1 MSKHR
6 SNIGRRRSVIVL
18 ALTAVLAVLALTLSS
33 NGGASAHDPAGTAND
48 PKLERF
54 LSPVVDGEATATL
67 GYQTGIGG
75 DAPGSPMA
83 KAMRIET
90 EANTSPASYAG
101 VEVVNTGILG
111 RALGD
116 MERVSFKTK
125 GYSGAGAPRLSV
137 KLSNGHYL
145 YLSSSYCSFD
155 LAPTAWRKANFTA
168 SYNTDPT
175 CEIYTSAGGHY
186 VTDTTSSA
194 WHKLVEGEGGGVTV
208 QSVELV
214 QDEGPALVW
223 VDDLRLDSV
232 LFAGPNRYTHTH

>member
-1 MSKHR
+1 MHR
-6 SNIGRRRSVIVL
+6 KITWRERNSRLLAITTAIVACAGL
-18 ALTAVLAVLALTLSS
+18 LFGTTLGLS
-33 NGGASAHDPAGTAND
+33 SAHDPAGTAND

-75 DAPGSPMA
+75 DAPGSPMP

-90 EANTSPASYAG
+90 EANGSPASYAG
-101 VEVVNTGILG
+101 VEVLNVGIIG

-116 MERVSFKTK
+116 VDRVSFKTK

-145 YLSSSYCSFD
+145 YLSSFYCSFD
-155 LAPTAWRKANFTA
+155 MAPTAWRKANFTA
-168 SYNTDPT
+168 SFNTDPT

-186 VTDTTSSA
+186 VTDATSSA
-194 WHKLVEGEGGGVTV
+194 WHKLVEGEGGGVIV
-208 QSVELV
+208 QQVELV
-214 QDEGPALVW
+214 QDEGPATVW
-223 VDDLRLDSV
+223 VDDLRLDSA

>member
-6 SNIGRRRSVIVL
+6 DNTGRRRSVVGL
-18 ALTAVLAVLALTLSS
+18 ALALVLGVLALTLTS
-33 NGGASAHDPAGTAND
+33 NGASAHDPAGTVND
-48 PKLERF
+48 PQLERF
-54 LSPVVDGEATATL
+54 LSPTSGGEATATL
-67 GYQTGIGG
+67 SYQASIGG
-75 DAPGSPMA
+75 DAPGSPMD

-101 VEVVNTGILG
+101 VEVLNAGILG

-116 MERVSFKTK
+116 VERVSFKTR

-145 YLSSSYCSFD
+145 YLSSSYCQFD
-155 LAPTAWRKANFTA
+155 LAPTNWKKANFTA
-168 SYNTDPT
+168 SPNIDPT

-186 VTDTTSSA
+186 VTDPTESA
-194 WHKLVEGEGGGVTV
+194 WHKLVAGEGGGVIV
-208 QSVELV
+208 QQVELV
-214 QDEGPALVW
+214 QDEGPATVW

-232 LFAGPNRYTHTH
+232 LFAGPNRFTHTH